1 MRFKCVSQNCGRIIE
16 VDPGQPA
23 PKFCTSCGSNLAQEG
38 ASELNLKQTA
48 ETVGESGTAVFRR
61 LTEITAKTVEQTTT
75 STQRPKSINTGIL
88 SRLPVTGPP
97 AAEPED
103 IPLFRVVAAPP
114 GLLHDGE
121 IPARQED
128 GPAPAADE
136 AQDAQSEAGLSG
148 SVEEAEV
155 ALEEESDDLF
165 ENLAEPATEEEE
177 TSPDDWTGAAADAGA
192 GQAVQIDASDD
203 QFFAMLGAQ
212 LPENIAKAGASI
224 SVPSSPEPRAEAT
237 PSSPEVDYG
246 KEQGAVD
253 DEDDIPGDEYLD
265 EPSAEAADADSEAAA
280 ESEHGSDSELMRMLQ
295 DDAQENPERT
305 SEPSSV
311 SVRTDDNEFANAAGL
326 LGTLEP
332 GATVAGEDFLHAL
345 LESLR
350 YVLRGSGAHLLI
362 FSAVL
367 WMVTFTVVM
376 KVGPYAAAP
385 LMLAQLILVACT
397 GLTSILLG
405 SKGLKAALLWP
416 AGEGWGVHLKCLL
429 RFVPIDLSLA
439 CLALVSGFIAKGYVL
454 LVPILMV
461 TSSMIICLDSK
472 WNNIFSPKRH
482 LRLLTANP
490 LVMLKMLALGCVLG
504 MLSPVVIGMVISIF
518 TGGAMD
524 FWMLKLAFWFSMSGP
539 IGWMA
544 GTAAGYA
551 IGLLYAAHAGQ
562 FDEDAP
568 AKGYESTV
576 AAGMLG
582 ICLLLSFVF

>member
-416 AGEGWGVHLKCLL
+416 AGEGWGVLLKCLL

-568 AKGYESTV
+568 AKGYENTV